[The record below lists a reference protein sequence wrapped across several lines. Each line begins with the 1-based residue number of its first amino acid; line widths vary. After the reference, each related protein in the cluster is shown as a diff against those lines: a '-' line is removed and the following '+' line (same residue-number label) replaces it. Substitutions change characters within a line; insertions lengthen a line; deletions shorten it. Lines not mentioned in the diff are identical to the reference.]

1 MRLIRRTRRTVGL
14 LGPSGRYCYFW
25 LHIWAGCGSE
35 PVRRR
40 CPETPPK
47 VPAIHGATSGSPNS
61 ELIKALKKVCPPPPL
76 KPNTMNYSL
85 HREVNWVNCVI
96 CMNNLQHSETS
107 MAGLMGRKREHWP
120 EFQIRPHMS
129 SREVLMVYI

>member
-1 MRLIRRTRRTVGL
+1 MILVSCKGFYKQTKPRKIT
-14 LGPSGRYCYFW
+14 F
-25 LHIWAGCGSE
+25 
-35 PVRRR
+35 
-40 CPETPPK
+40 
-47 VPAIHGATSGSPNS
+47 
-61 ELIKALKKVCPPPPL
+61 

-129 SREVLMVYI
+129 SREVLMVYMYSK